1 MTVWEEYQGNGS
13 GRWLLPLL
21 LSVVLH
27 LVLLQLLI
35 QVRENL
41 PPRITGSTQLTV
53 LLTGPAQPVSAP
65 AAPVP
70 ESGPSAVQPGAQVLP
85 EEPGRRQGK
94 TISPVPRL
102 VPGKMKIILPAEMAQ
117 ADPPLSPVPPTTVG
131 TSPVLVPGEG
141 TSKADGPETG
151 AGSLAEAPAT
161 LRQAV
166 PLAGDSRPPE
176 YPALAR
182 KRGWEGKVL
191 LVVVVGCDG
200 AVQTVRVQSGS
211 SHDLLDEAALRAVRE
226 WRFQPGTRNGEPV
239 AMQVLVPVNFMLQS
253 NS

>member
-13 GRWLLPLL
+13 ARWLLPLL

-35 QVRENL
+35 QVRESL
-41 PPRITGSTQLTV
+41 PPRIAGSTQLTV
-53 LLTGPAQPVSAP
+53 LLTGSAQPATAP
-65 AAPVP
+65 TATVP
-70 ESGPSAVQPGAQVLP
+70 ESGPPAVLP
-85 EEPGRRQGK
+85 EAPVPIEEPASMQGK

-102 VPGKMKIILPAEMAQ
+102 VPGKMKIILPAEV
-117 ADPPLSPVPPTTVG
+117 ADDQPFSSLPPTAAG
-131 TSPVLVPGEG
+131 ANPALVPGKG
-141 TSKADGPETG
+141 GDGADGPEIG
-151 AGSLAEAPAT
+151 AGVPAAASAT
-161 LRQAV
+161 LREAV
-166 PLAGDSRPPE
+166 PLAGDNRPPE

-191 LVVVVGCDG
+191 LEVVVGCDG
-200 AVQTVRVQSGS
+200 TVQTVRVQSGS

-226 WRFQPGTRNGEPV
+226 WRFQPGTRNGEPE